1 MRQIKKAISFILC
14 FCMMFGFTLEAFAGS
29 VKPSVDKTSVAAGES
44 VTVTLTLDED
54 IANCTSFEY
63 WLYYNSD
70 KFTMTGSEN
79 GNSCNGMKISSPMTG
94 ADGAYYVVSFVDPS

>member
-54 IANCTSFEY
+54 IANCTAFEY

-70 KFTMTGSEN
+70 KFTMTGSE
-79 GNSCNGMKISSPMTG
+79 MEILVM
-94 ADGAYYVVSFVDPS
+94 V